1 MAHFF
6 YPVSKIS
13 KLMNIWNRH
22 DRIVEI
28 YGTVIALG
36 LIVYF
41 FLMYA
46 FGLIHVIEL
55 RLVNLLIMLSGVYFA
70 LKQYRRTHAGNLDY
84 FRALVVGNGAAA
96 LGTLTFTLFIFV
108 YLKLDNNLMES
119 IRREEP
125 LGLNLNPFIASFAIC
140 LEGIFSGFMC
150 TYMLTNYMVTN
161 QVNERIDFDKA
172 HKSQG

>member
-1 MAHFF
+1 
-6 YPVSKIS
+6 
-13 KLMNIWNRH
+13 MNIWNRN

-28 YGTVIALG
+28 YGTIIALG

-46 FGLIHVIEL
+46 LGLIHVIEL
-55 RLVNLLIMLSGVYFA
+55 RLFNLFIMLSGVLFA

-96 LGTLTFTLFIFV
+96 LGTLTFTLFIFI
-108 YLKLDNNLMES
+108 YLKLDHNLMES

-125 LGLNLNPFIASFAIC
+125 LGLNLNPFIASFAIFI
-140 LEGIFSGFMC
+140 EGIFSGFMC
-150 TYMLTNYMVTN
+150 TYLLTNYIVTN
-161 QVNERIDFDKA
+161 QVNEHIDVNKP